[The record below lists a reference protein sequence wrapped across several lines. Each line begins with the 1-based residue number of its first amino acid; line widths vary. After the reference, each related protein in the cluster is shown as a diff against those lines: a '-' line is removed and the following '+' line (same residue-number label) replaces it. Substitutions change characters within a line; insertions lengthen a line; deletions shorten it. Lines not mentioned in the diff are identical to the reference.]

1 MSGFVQSMTL
11 VAAIAGQPTR
21 RKGDQKTASL
31 FCKAVEWG
39 TMPSLEPRQFRN
51 IMGHFATG
59 VTVVTTDV
67 GGEVRGLTVNS
78 LTSVSLDPLL
88 VLWCLDKK
96 TRLAEHLSDMTGYGI
111 SILASPQRDLS
122 SYFAGQIKDGSVPVF
137 AFEPMAGGPR
147 IAGCV
152 AALGC
157 RLERV
162 DEGGDHWILLG
173 RVEELYLS
181 EAAHDP
187 LVWFGGR
194 YRGLS
199 ALA

>member
-1 MSGFVQSMTL
+1 
-11 VAAIAGQPTR
+11 
-21 RKGDQKTASL
+21 
-31 FCKAVEWG
+31 
-39 TMPSLEPRQFRN
+39 MPSLDPRQFRN

-59 VTVVTTDV
+59 VTVVTADV

-96 TRLAEHLSDMTGYGI
+96 TRLAEHLSHMTGYGV
-111 SILASPQRDLS
+111 SILSSAQRDLS
-122 SYFAGQIKDGSVPVF
+122 SYFAGQIKDGSVPAF

-173 RVEELYLS
+173 RVEELYFDADS
-181 EAAHDP
+181 PDP
-187 LVWFGGR
+187 LVWFGGK

>member
-1 MSGFVQSMTL
+1 
-11 VAAIAGQPTR
+11 
-21 RKGDQKTASL
+21 
-31 FCKAVEWG
+31 
-39 TMPSLEPRQFRN
+39 MPLLEPRLFRN

-67 GGEVRGLTVNS
+67 GDEVRGLTVNS

-88 VLWCLDKK
+88 VLWCLEKRTK
-96 TRLAEHLSDMTGYGI
+96 MAESLPHLTGYGV
-111 SILASPQRDLS
+111 SILSATQRDLS
-122 SYFAGQIKDGSVPVF
+122 TYFAGQAKDRTVPPF
-137 AFEPMAGGPR
+137 SFEPMTGGPR
-147 IAGCV
+147 IAGCI

-162 DEGGDHWILLG
+162 DEGGDHWIMLG

-181 EAAHDP
+181 DGVRDP
-187 LVWFGGR
+187 LIWFGGN
-194 YRGLS
+194 YRGLG

>member
-1 MSGFVQSMTL
+1 
-11 VAAIAGQPTR
+11 
-21 RKGDQKTASL
+21 
-31 FCKAVEWG
+31 
-39 TMPSLEPRQFRN
+39 
-51 IMGHFATG
+51 MGHFATG
-59 VTVVTTDV
+59 VSVVTADV

-96 TRLAEHLSDMTGYGI
+96 TRLAEHLPQLVGYGV
-111 SILASPQRDLS
+111 SILSAAQRDLS
-122 SYFAGQIKDGSVPVF
+122 SYFAGQIKDGSVPAF
-137 AFEPMAGGPR
+137 SFEPMAGGPR

-173 RVEELYLS
+173 RVEELYFNDAS
-181 EAAHDP
+181 TDP
-187 LVWFGGR
+187 LVWFGGK

-199 ALA
+199 PLA

>member
-1 MSGFVQSMTL
+1 
-11 VAAIAGQPTR
+11 
-21 RKGDQKTASL
+21 
-31 FCKAVEWG
+31 
-39 TMPSLEPRQFRN
+39 
-51 IMGHFATG
+51 
-59 VTVVTTDV
+59 
-67 GGEVRGLTVNS
+67 
-78 LTSVSLDPLL
+78 
-88 VLWCLDKK
+88 
-96 TRLAEHLSDMTGYGI
+96 MTGYGV
-111 SILASPQRDLS
+111 SILSSAQRDLS
-122 SYFAGQIKDGSVPVF
+122 SYFAGQIKDGSVPAF

-173 RVEELYLS
+173 RVEELYFDADS
-181 EAAHDP
+181 PDP
-187 LVWFGGR
+187 LVWFGGK